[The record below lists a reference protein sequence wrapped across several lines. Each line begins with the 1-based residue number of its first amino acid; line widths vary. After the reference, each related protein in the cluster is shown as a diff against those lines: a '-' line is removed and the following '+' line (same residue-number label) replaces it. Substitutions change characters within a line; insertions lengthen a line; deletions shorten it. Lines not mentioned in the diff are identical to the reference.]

1 MLDLTELHAGD
12 LLIGHTVKKTDGVE
26 AKVTSCT
33 AGPRK
38 HLSKG
43 DGADDLGEA
52 NPEEN
57 LAHSTLLDEGV
68 MGGHRGEAL
77 VGLGKGVDA
86 NAKVDRDEAG
96 PGQHAD
102 AAMFDL
108 GFAEEVHRGE
118 VGESERVEANITD
131 VSLEIRWSGEEGKC
145 LRWL

>member
-1 MLDLTELHAGD
+1 MPASLLFAGSELLTPEQLSVLGSNGLLELCALDARFHPFERSLFGSASEGFVRGLQ
-12 LLIGHTVKKTDGVE
+12 
-26 AKVTSCT
+26 T
-33 AGPRK
+33 A
-38 HLSKG
+38 
-43 DGADDLGEA
+43 E
-52 NPEEN
+52 
-57 LAHSTLLDEGV
+57 
-68 MGGHRGEAL
+68 
-77 VGLGKGVDA
+77 A